1 VASEAK
7 PVQFRHNGESS
18 IVPAGT
24 TIAAL
29 IAGLGINP
37 RYVAVE
43 VNQSVLPRELH
54 AATPIVE
61 GDAIEIVTMVGGG

>member
-1 VASEAK
+1 MGDAARA
-7 PVQFRHNGESS
+7 VQFRHNGEASV
-18 IVPAGT
+18 VPAGT

-43 VNQSVLPRELH
+43 VNQSVLPRECH
-54 AATPIVE
+54 SETPIAD
-61 GDAIEIVTMVGGG
+61 GDEIEIVTLVGGG